1 MLLTNKSDMP
11 ISEPDSDEPQ
21 AMGDSDKDVT
31 EEDTEKSDEKK
42 REAIEAF
49 GEGDFA
55 KTVTLYTEAIL
66 LNPGMIE
73 KTIHLTVL
81 LLKCVH
87 VCVHVCLYL
96 PFFLMNEPTFRHCQ
110 VVWSVIA
117 HTLDLCTAWI
127 VKSYKECI

>member
-31 EEDTEKSDEKK
+31 EEDIEKSDEKK

-55 KTVTLYTEAIL
+55 KTVTLYTEAII

-81 LLKCVH
+81 LLKCLH
-87 VCVHVCLYL
+87 VCAHVCLYL
-96 PFFLMNEPTFRHCQ
+96 PF
-110 VVWSVIA
+110 S
-117 HTLDLCTAWI
+117 
-127 VKSYKECI
+127 S

>member
-1 MLLTNKSDMP
+1 MLLTNNSDMP

-31 EEDTEKSDEKK
+31 EEDIEKSDEKK

-49 GEGDFA
+49 GEGDYV
-55 KTVTLYTEAIL
+55 KTVALYTEAIL

-73 KTIHLTVL
+73 KTIHLTFL

-87 VCVHVCLYL
+87 VCVCVCIYIF
-96 PFFLMNEPTFRHCQ
+96 PREWTHF
-110 VVWSVIA
+110 
-117 HTLDLCTAWI
+117 
-127 VKSYKECI
+127 

>member
-1 MLLTNKSDMP
+1 MP

-31 EEDTEKSDEKK
+31 EEDIEKSDEKK

-49 GEGDFA
+49 GEGDYA
-55 KTVTLYTEAIL
+55 KTVALYTEAIL

-73 KTIHLTVL
+73 RTIHLTVL

-87 VCVHVCLYL
+87 VCVFVFTFYL
-96 PFFLMNEPTFRHCQ
+96 VNESTFRHWQ
-110 VVWSVIA
+110 VVWSTGA
-117 HTLDLCTAWI
+117 HTINFCTAWI
-127 VKSYKECI
+127 VKSYKECS

>member
-1 MLLTNKSDMP
+1 MLLTNKSDMS

-31 EEDTEKSDEKK
+31 EEDIEKSDEKK

-49 GEGDFA
+49 GEGDYA
-55 KTVTLYTEAIL
+55 KTVALYTEAIL

-81 LLKCVH
+81 LKCVH
-87 VCVHVCLYL
+87 VCVCVFLYL
-96 PFFLMNEPTFRHCQ
+96 HFSSWMNPLLD
-110 VVWSVIA
+110 IA
-117 HTLDLCTAWI
+117 KLFGALDLIQLIYALPG
-127 VKSYKECI
+127 